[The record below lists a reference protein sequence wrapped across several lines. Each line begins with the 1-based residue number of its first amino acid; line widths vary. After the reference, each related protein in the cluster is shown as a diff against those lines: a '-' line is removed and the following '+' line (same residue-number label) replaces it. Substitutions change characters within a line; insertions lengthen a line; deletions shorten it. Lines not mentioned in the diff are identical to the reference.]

1 MGILN
6 ATPDSFY
13 QHHEG
18 AEAIRLRT
26 RQMLAEGAAI
36 LDVGAC
42 STRPGFTPPDE
53 QEEMWRL
60 REALAVVREEAP
72 EGVVSVDTFRASVA
86 KMCVE
91 EFGVQMV
98 NDISGGELDK
108 EMFRMVAELHVPYIL
123 THNKAL
129 AIERKQ
135 EVVSEVL
142 RDLGGKVETLH
153 ELGVCDIIID
163 PGFGFGKTLE
173 ENYILMQNLEV
184 LHELYLPLLVG
195 VSHKSMIY
203 KLLGTTPGE
212 ALNGT
217 TVLKGGRSIQLK
229 PLEFDLLL
237 FFLRNQNIALP
248 REKILTEVWGLDFY
262 GESRT
267 IDIHVSQLRKK
278 TGLPIVSVPRV
289 GYRLETMP

>member
-1 MGILN
+1 MSSASSYSINVGGKLLSLDVPIVMGILN

-26 RQMLAEGAAI
+26 RQMLSEGAAI

-53 QEEMWRL
+53 QEEMRRL

-72 EGVVSVDTFRASVA
+72 DAVVSVDTFRASVA

-108 EMFRMVAELHVPYIL
+108 EMFRMVAELHVPYVL

-129 AIERKQ
+129 AIEGKQ

-142 RDLGGKVETLH
+142 RDLGGKVEALH

-184 LHELYLPLLVG
+184 LHELHLPLLVG

-217 TVLKGGRSIQLK
+217 TALHTVALMKGAHILRAHEVREAMECIKICQMLKNSK
-229 PLEFDLLL
+229 
-237 FFLRNQNIALP
+237 
-248 REKILTEVWGLDFY
+248 
-262 GESRT
+262 
-267 IDIHVSQLRKK
+267 
-278 TGLPIVSVPRV
+278 
-289 GYRLETMP
+289 

>member
-1 MGILN
+1 MSSASSYSINVGGKLLSLDVPIVMGILN

-18 AEAIRLRT
+18 AEAICLRT
-26 RQMLAEGAAI
+26 RQMLAEGTAI

-53 QEEMWRL
+53 QEEMRRL
-60 REALAVVREEAP
+60 REALAVVRGEAP
-72 EGVVSVDTFRASVA
+72 EAVVSVDTFRASVA

-108 EMFRMVAELHVPYIL
+108 EMFRMAAELHVPYVL

-129 AIERKQ
+129 AIEGKQ

-142 RDLGGKVETLH
+142 RDLGGKVEALH

-173 ENYILMQNLEV
+173 ENSILMQNLEV

-217 TVLKGGRSIQLK
+217 TALHTVALMKGAHILRAHEVREAMECIKICQMLKNSK
-229 PLEFDLLL
+229 
-237 FFLRNQNIALP
+237 
-248 REKILTEVWGLDFY
+248 
-262 GESRT
+262 
-267 IDIHVSQLRKK
+267 
-278 TGLPIVSVPRV
+278 
-289 GYRLETMP
+289 

>member
-1 MGILN
+1 MSSASSYLINVGGKLLSLDVPIVMGILN

-53 QEEMWRL
+53 QEEMRRL
-60 REALAVVREEAP
+60 REALAVVREETP
-72 EGVVSVDTFRASVA
+72 DVVVSVDTFRASVA

-108 EMFRMVAELHVPYIL
+108 EMFRMVAELHVPYVL

-129 AIERKQ
+129 AIEGKQ

-142 RDLGGKVETLH
+142 RELGCKVEALH

-184 LHELYLPLLVG
+184 LHELHLPLLVG

-217 TVLKGGRSIQLK
+217 TALHTVALMKGAHILRAHEVREAMECIKICQMLKNSK
-229 PLEFDLLL
+229 
-237 FFLRNQNIALP
+237 
-248 REKILTEVWGLDFY
+248 
-262 GESRT
+262 
-267 IDIHVSQLRKK
+267 
-278 TGLPIVSVPRV
+278 
-289 GYRLETMP
+289 

>member
-1 MGILN
+1 MSSASSYSINVDGKLLSLDVPIVMGILN

-53 QEEMWRL
+53 QEEMRRL
-60 REALAVVREEAP
+60 REALAVVREETPDA
-72 EGVVSVDTFRASVA
+72 VVSVDTFRASVA

-108 EMFRMVAELHVPYIL
+108 EMFRMVAELHVPYVL

-129 AIERKQ
+129 AIEGKQ

-142 RDLGGKVETLH
+142 RDLGGKVEALH

-217 TVLKGGRSIQLK
+217 TALHTVALMKGAHILRAHEVREAMECIKICQMLKNSK
-229 PLEFDLLL
+229 
-237 FFLRNQNIALP
+237 
-248 REKILTEVWGLDFY
+248 
-262 GESRT
+262 
-267 IDIHVSQLRKK
+267 
-278 TGLPIVSVPRV
+278 
-289 GYRLETMP
+289 

>member
-53 QEEMWRL
+53 QEEMRRL
-60 REALAVVREEAP
+60 REALAVVREETPDA
-72 EGVVSVDTFRASVA
+72 VVSVDTFRASVA

-108 EMFRMVAELHVPYIL
+108 EMFRMVAELHVPYVL

-129 AIERKQ
+129 AIEGKQ

-142 RDLGGKVETLH
+142 RDLGGKVEALH

-217 TVLKGGRSIQLK
+217 TALHTVALMKGAHILRAHEVREAMECIKICQMLKNSK
-229 PLEFDLLL
+229 
-237 FFLRNQNIALP
+237 
-248 REKILTEVWGLDFY
+248 
-262 GESRT
+262 
-267 IDIHVSQLRKK
+267 
-278 TGLPIVSVPRV
+278 
-289 GYRLETMP
+289 